1 MISVTEEKDMI
12 ELKGKYTNA
21 IIYQNPEYVEEAC
34 LDQIQTLIDSPAYEG
49 CKVRIMPDTH
59 FGCSAPIGFT
69 STIRDRV
76 IPNTVSVDIGC
87 GMSLVSLKGIK
98 EKDID
103 FFKLDDFIRTHIP
116 VGRNIR
122 DTKIV
127 SFPGMS
133 HIRCYRE
140 LKDSGK
146 FEKSLGTLG
155 GG

>member
-1 MISVTEEKDMI
+1 MI
-12 ELKGKYTNA
+12 ELNGKYTNA

-34 LDQIQTLIDSPAYEG
+34 IKQIQTLIDSPAYEG

-69 STIRDRV
+69 STIKDKV

-87 GMSLVSLKGIK
+87 GMYLVSLKGIK

-103 FFKLDDFIRTHIP
+103 FSKFDNFIKTHIP
-116 VGRNIR
+116 VGKNIR

-127 SFPGMS
+127 SFPDIP
-133 HIRCYRE
+133 HLRCYRE

-146 FEKSLGTLG
+146 FERALGTLG